1 MMDCLAI
8 DTLPIAIKLAAQV
21 IQAKQQIFQN
31 DRTETETD
39 QILNGSVQRIP
50 CWFAEGNADSLDQKS
65 LRLFTLMIKCTSLK
79 QAGNSSGH

>member
-31 DRTETETD
+31 DRTETEAD
-39 QILNGSVQRIP
+39 QILNGSVQGFP
-50 CWFAEGNADSLDQKS
+50 VSLHKEMLILWTKNLCDY
-65 LRLFTLMIKCTSLK
+65 LL
-79 QAGNSSGH
+79 